1 MQTDGVDESIMNLLR
16 EDGRLS
22 NREVARRL
30 DVSEGTVRQRLK
42 KLEDANAIRMG
53 VVVDPVKL
61 GIGIGATVLLT
72 VQPRC
77 VEKVLDAF
85 CKLPEAKYVATIMG
99 PFNIFVSMTS
109 TNLADAALF
118 DRRANRTVRWRG
130 ACRSASDGQR
140 TETRLPPDR
149 DPAETL
155 RFAIEGRGVG
165 RREWVRTTD
174 PHHVKVVL

>member
-77 VEKVLDAF
+77 VEEVLDAF

-109 TNLADAALF
+109 TNL
-118 DRRANRTVRWRG
+118 
-130 ACRSASDGQR
+130 
-140 TETRLPPDR
+140 P
-149 DPAETL
+149 TL
-155 RFAIEGRGVG
+155 RCLIDAQIERCGGVERVEVRPMVSAPKHDYHLIAILPKR
-165 RREWVRTTD
+165 
-174 PHHVKVVL
+174 

>member
-1 MQTDGVDESIMNLLR
+1 MQTDSVDESIMTLLQ

-72 VQPRC
+72 VEPRR
-77 VEKVLDAF
+77 VEDVLNAF
-85 CKLPEAKYVATIMG
+85 CKLPEAKYVATITG
-99 PFNIFVSMTS
+99 QFNIFVSMAT
-109 TNLADAALF
+109 LDM
-118 DRRANRTVRWRG
+118 
-130 ACRSASDGQR
+130 
-140 TETRLPPDR
+140 P
-149 DPAETL
+149 TL
-155 RFAIEGRGVG
+155 RALVTEQIERCGGVDRLEVRPMVSAPKHDYRVIAILP
-165 RREWVRTTD
+165 RR
-174 PHHVKVVL
+174 

>member
-1 MQTDGVDESIMNLLR
+1 MQTDAIDESIMSLLR

-72 VQPRC
+72 VEPGC
-77 VEKVLDAF
+77 VEEALDAF
-85 CKLPEAKYVATIMG
+85 CALPEAAYVATIMG
-99 PFNIFVSMTS
+99 PFNIFVSM
-109 TNLADAALF
+109 AAVDLP
-118 DRRANRTVRWRG
+118 ALRG
-130 ACRSASDGQR
+130 LVRSAIEPFESAVRRIEVRPMVSIPKHDYY
-140 TETRLPPDR
+140 LIAIPPKR
-149 DPAETL
+149 
-155 RFAIEGRGVG
+155 
-165 RREWVRTTD
+165 
-174 PHHVKVVL
+174 

>member
-1 MQTDGVDESIMNLLR
+1 MQTDDVDESIMTLLR

-61 GIGIGATVLLT
+61 GVGFGATVLLT
-72 VQPRC
+72 VEPRR
-77 VEKVLDAF
+77 VEEVLDAF

-99 PFNIFVSMTS
+99 TFNIFVS
-109 TNLADAALF
+109 LAAVD
-118 DRRANRTVRWRG
+118 
-130 ACRSASDGQR
+130 
-140 TETRLPPDR
+140 LP
-149 DPAETL
+149 TL
-155 RFAIEGRGVG
+155 RGLVNAQIGRCGGVERVEIRPIVSIPKHDYHLIAIPPNR
-165 RREWVRTTD
+165 
-174 PHHVKVVL
+174 